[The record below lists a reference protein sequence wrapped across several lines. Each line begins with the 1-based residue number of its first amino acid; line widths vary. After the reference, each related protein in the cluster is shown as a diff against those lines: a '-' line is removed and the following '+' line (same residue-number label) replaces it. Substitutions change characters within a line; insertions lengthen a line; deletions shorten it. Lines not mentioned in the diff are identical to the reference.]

1 MGIMQNLSN
10 RVRRNGWNAA
20 LGLVGMLGI
29 AGAALRAFP
38 PAPFHRVSGMVRN
51 EMGDPLNM
59 TNAVVLMETQTGAQI
74 KASVIPNL
82 GPGRNYFLN
91 VPMDAGVTADNYKVG
106 AVRASASYRMKVRI
120 GGVTYLPLETA
131 VRAAAVGAPA
141 TTTTLDLT
149 LGEDSDG
156 DGLPD
161 AWERALLA
169 MLGNGKTLADIRPG
183 DDSDGDG
190 IPNVAEYRAG
200 TYAFDAEDGFK
211 LDVVGRVGERMV
223 MEFLA
228 IPGRRYAIQG
238 STDLRGWKPV
248 GFKLATDAATA
259 GLRSDFVATR
269 TQIVR
274 VEVAADA
281 EAPATV
287 YKAVVR

>member
-1 MGIMQNLSN
+1 MQNLSN

-59 TNAVVLMETQTGAQI
+59 TNAVVLMETQTGAQM

-106 AVRASASYRMKVRI
+106 AVRAAASFRMKVRI
-120 GGVTYLPLETA
+120 GGMTYLPLETA
-131 VRAAAVGAPA
+131 IRPGTLGAPA
-141 TTTTLDLT
+141 GTTRLDLT

-190 IPNVAEYRAG
+190 ISNSAEYRAG
-200 TYAFDAEDGFK
+200 TYAFDPADGFR
-211 LDVVGRVGERMV
+211 LDKVGRVGERMAF
-223 MEFLA
+223 EFLA
-228 IPGRRYAIQG
+228 IPGRRYSILA
-238 STDLRGWKPV
+238 STDLKEWRPV
-248 GFKLATDAATA
+248 AFRLSADSPGTAPRTSLA
-259 GLRSDFVATR
+259 GSR
-269 TQIVR
+269 TQLMRI
-274 VEVAADA
+274 EVVSDA
-281 EAPATV
+281 PDSGAV
-287 YKAVVR
+287 YKAVVE